1 MGTTSSN
8 LSNGPPDPSNISV
21 DSLSL
26 RRAWNQTIRTRTHVD
41 VAIIGAGIGGLYCA
55 SKLGSSK
62 KIIIFESSAEI
73 GGRIRTLKNNIDR
86 GAWRVHDS
94 HARMHTL
101 ASELNIELEPTH
113 SSLALKKFNCGN
125 TTKNN
130 PIQGLST
137 FQSNVVQND
146 LQKALQNEQSTG
158 YIGLQDG
165 IARTYTVKSVSTDS
179 GADPIFRVP
188 KNGMSEFPVKLRQA
202 LPSNVKVHMKT
213 RVTQITLER
222 QQNDSIYWLE
232 TRDRNG
238 SKQHWS
244 ASSVILNCQLAHLPK
259 TNFEEFLKPVKA
271 CVGSR
276 PLTHVYVKTDRDL
289 NPLYNVTCDELGQL
303 ITIGPRTLMASY
315 TGGEL
320 SKLHFHYWLQDKSRY
335 TSWLQGLVDKHFEKL
350 ERPPVKIS
358 DPRVFYYEHA
368 VGIWPPNFANKKCMK
383 EVAHPH
389 PVRLPNLYWVNETLS
404 ENYQGWAEGS
414 LEVAEYVLACIH
426 ETVKPKIF
434 TSIPK
439 NAIVIDG
446 RVLNVESWM
455 ASHPG
460 GKMAI
465 WSYLGKDAT
474 DMFYGIHS
482 TKSGALALIIPFQI
496 GFMES

>member
-1 MGTTSSN
+1 MGTTPSN
-8 LSNGPPDPSNISV
+8 LSDSQLNTQV

-26 RRAWNQTIRTRTHVD
+26 RRAWNQTIRTRIHVD

-55 SKLGSSK
+55 SRLGLEK

-94 HARMHTL
+94 HTRMQTL
-101 ASELNIELEPTH
+101 ASELNIVLEPTH
-113 SSLALKKFNCGN
+113 SSLAPKKVECGN
-125 TTKNN
+125 TTKNT
-130 PIQGLST
+130 PIPGLSK
-137 FQSNVVQND
+137 FQSNVVRQG
-146 LQKALQNEQSTG
+146 LHQALQNEQSTG

-165 IARTYTVKSVSTDS
+165 IARTYTVKPTYKRSRP
-179 GADPIFRVP
+179 DPIFRVP
-188 KNGMSEFPVKLRQA
+188 KNGMSEFPVRLRRE

-213 RVTQITLER
+213 RVTRITLER
-222 QQNDSIYWLE
+222 KQNDSIYWLE

-244 ASSVILNCQLAHLPK
+244 AASVILNCQPAHLPK

-276 PLTHVYVKTDRDL
+276 PLTHVYVETDRDL
-289 NPLYNVTCDELGQL
+289 DPLYNVTCDELGQL

-315 TGGEL
+315 TGGEI
-320 SKLHFHYWLQDKSRY
+320 SKLHFHYWLQDKTEY
-335 TSWLQGLVDKHFEKL
+335 TRWLQGLIDKHFEKL
-350 ERPPVKIS
+350 ERAPVKIS
-358 DPRVFYYEHA
+358 DPHVFYYEHA
-368 VGIWPPNFANKKCMK
+368 VGIWPPNFANKKCMR
-383 EVAHPH
+383 EVAYPH

-426 ETVKPKIF
+426 GTVKPKIF

-446 RVLNVESWM
+446 RVLDVESWM

-465 WSYLGKDAT
+465 WSQLGKDAT
-474 DMFYGIHS
+474 NVFYGIHS
-482 TKSGALALIIPFQI
+482 TKSGALALILPFQI
-496 GFMES
+496 GFMDS